1 MSGGRFNYLDSTLKT
16 EIFGYNFDKPK
27 NVFEDLEVSELVWD
41 VLDLVHTFD
50 WYISGDTDEDD
61 YLSAKKNF
69 KNKWLENGTQ
79 RQKQIIDD
87 AINELRDELYK
98 TYEVKDIENQGVKKD
113 ERDKRIQQ

>member
-1 MSGGRFNYLDSTLKT
+1 MSGGRFNYLDRTLKT
-16 EIFGYNFDKPK
+16 EIFGYNFDKLK

-41 VLDLVHTFD
+41 VLDLIHTFD
-50 WYISGDTDEDD
+50 WYISGNTDEDD

-98 TYEVKDIENQGVKKD
+98 TYDVKDTGKQGVKRD
-113 ERDKRIQQ
+113 ERYK

>member
-1 MSGGRFNYLDSTLKT
+1 MSGGRFNYLDSRLKT
-16 EIFGYNFDKPK
+16 EIFGYNFDKTK

-41 VLDLVHTFD
+41 VLDLIHTFD
-50 WYISGDTDEDD
+50 WYISGDTGEDD

-69 KNKWLENGTQ
+69 KDKWLRNGTL

-98 TYEVKDIENQGVKKD
+98 TYEVKDTGKQGVKRD
-113 ERDKRIQQ
+113 ERYK